1 MDALRR
7 YTVEIDRPAAGWG
20 DVQQVTAAARRV
32 TDEMRGE
39 GSPVRL
45 LRAVF
50 VPEDESCFFIYEGTN
65 AAAIREAARR
75 ADLATGAVRKTILEV
90 ER

>member
-1 MDALRR
+1 MEALRR

-20 DVQQVTAAARRV
+20 DLQKVTAAARHV
-32 TDEMRGE
+32 ADEMRRE

-50 VPEDESCFFIYEGTN
+50 VPEDESCFFIYEGASATAVRN
-65 AAAIREAARR
+65 AARR
-75 ADLATGAVRKTILEV
+75 ADLAAGAVRKTILEV
-90 ER
+90 EG